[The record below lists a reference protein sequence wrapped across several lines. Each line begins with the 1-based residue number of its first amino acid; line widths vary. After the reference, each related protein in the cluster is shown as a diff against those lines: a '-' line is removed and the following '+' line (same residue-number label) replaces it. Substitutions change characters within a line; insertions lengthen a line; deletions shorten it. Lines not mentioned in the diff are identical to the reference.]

1 MHAVPIFDGNNGT
14 FFLDNTQFAY
24 KCEEGGGW
32 HDFFA
37 YQDHLVPWSA
47 AKERAGGEECVRH
60 NFRGVDD
67 VLHVNLK
74 AGWEPYNAAGVSQAW
89 VFQPWVQ
96 SVIDGQLKALAAAE
110 KPTMG
115 FHIRWG
121 DKIEE
126 DILFKRPTTHP
137 KDYIESFTKNFPDI
151 KGGTCVLVGDD
162 VKKVTEA
169 ADFAKKLIGCKIMQN
184 KPYYRTA
191 GHVQVEFNNQTLD
204 KRCMSTVQL
213 LLDIETLAHA
223 DYMTGTLNSGIP
235 YLIEVLRYTL
245 YNKERSSFVDASFL
259 HNDWWQKVRDLFHP
273 PTEDEE
279 EEECTEGDPDCEDE
293 EEEEEDSARRR
304 RQLLQRG
311 PLGQEPRRLR
321 RRSKTMA
328 EIDTLLTD

>member
-47 AKERAGGEECVRH
+47 AKERAGGEECIRH
-60 NFRGVDD
+60 SFRGVDD
-67 VLHVNLK
+67 VLHMNLK
-74 AGWEPYNAAGVSQAW
+74 AGWEPYNAAGVSQA
-89 VFQPWVQ
+89 
-96 SVIDGQLKALAAAE
+96 SSAVIDKQLKDLAAAPG
-110 KPTMG
+110 PTMG
-115 FHIRWG
+115 FH
-121 DKIEE
+121 
-126 DILFKRPTTHP
+126 KRPTTHP
-137 KDYIESFTKNFPDI
+137 KDYIESFTKNFPDV

-162 VKKVTEA
+162 VKKVAEA
-169 ADFAKKLIGCKIMQN
+169 ADYAKKLIGCKIMQN

-213 LLDIETLAHA
+213 LLDIETLAHT

-245 YNKERSSFVDASFL
+245 YNKERGSFVDASFL

-273 PTEDEE
+273 PAEEEEE

-293 EEEEEDSARRR
+293 EEDEDSMRRR
-304 RQLLQRG
+304 RKLLLRG
-311 PLGQEPRRLR
+311 PFGRLPRRHKKESTL
-321 RRSKTMA
+321 SA
-328 EIDTLLTD
+328 EIDIDALLED